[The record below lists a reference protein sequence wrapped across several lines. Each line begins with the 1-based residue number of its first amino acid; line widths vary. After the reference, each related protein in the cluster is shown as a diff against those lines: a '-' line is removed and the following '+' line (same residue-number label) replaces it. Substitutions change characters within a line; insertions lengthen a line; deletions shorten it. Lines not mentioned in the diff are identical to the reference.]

1 MANSPF
7 SFQLH
12 GDRRSYL
19 KFMSWETPRFWVG
32 SLAWCLIINNV
43 YLIAV
48 PEDERD
54 FAGPS
59 EKQTSDTVERGILQK
74 GKPGQKPPDSMK

>member
-7 SFQLH
+7 SFQLQEARQSH
-12 GDRRSYL
+12 L
-19 KFMSWETPRFWVG
+19 EFMSWETPRFWVG
-32 SLAWCLIINNV
+32 ILAWCLIVNNV

-54 FAGPS
+54 FARAIR
-59 EKQTSDTVERGILQK
+59 EANKRYCRTQNFAK
-74 GKPGQKPPDSMK
+74 GETRAETA

>member
-1 MANSPF
+1 VF
-7 SFQLH
+7 I
-12 GDRRSYL
+12 
-19 KFMSWETPRFWVG
+19 V
-32 SLAWCLIINNV
+32 NNV

-59 EKQTSDTVERGILQK
+59 EKQTSNTVERGILQK
-74 GKPGQKPPDSMK
+74 GNPGQKPPDSMK